1 MKSETC
7 HVKAGLGLLFERVRK
22 GAAIERV
29 ERRAKEKT
37 EVSCMVVV
45 VYMYRYL
52 YRERRTII
60 YEKRGNIRN

>member
-1 MKSETC
+1 M
-7 HVKAGLGLLFERVRK
+7 
-22 GAAIERV
+22 ERV

-45 VYMYRYL
+45 VVYMYRYL
-52 YRERRTII
+52 YRERWTII